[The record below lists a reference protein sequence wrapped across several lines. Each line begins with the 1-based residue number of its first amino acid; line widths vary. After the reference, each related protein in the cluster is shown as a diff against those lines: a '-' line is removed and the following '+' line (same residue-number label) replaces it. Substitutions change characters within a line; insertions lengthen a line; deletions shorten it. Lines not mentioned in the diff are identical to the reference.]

1 MNASNL
7 QNLLDLNWSLLKQA
21 LPSFER
27 SLVKCRDLDF
37 SLPISFEAEESL
49 DALSS
54 KFSRVSDIF
63 TQKVLKTFIFVLRE
77 DAPTFLDRMNLC
89 EKLGIIP
96 SAEELI
102 AIRDLRNIIA
112 HEYLSENLV
121 EIYMEIIELSD
132 DLLKAILETERFFI
146 KIKTFVNYRT

>member
-1 MNASNL
+1 MNVSNL
-7 QNLLDLNWSLLKQA
+7 QHLLDLNWNVLKQA

-37 SLPISFEAEESL
+37 SPPISFETEESL

-63 TQKVLKTFIFVLRE
+63 TQKVLKTLIFVLRE

-96 SAEELI
+96 SAEEII

-112 HEYLSENLV
+112 HEYLSENLFEV
-121 EIYMEIIELSD
+121 YMEIIQLSD
-132 DLLKAILETERFFI
+132 NLLKAILQTEKFFLGR
-146 KIKTFVNYRT
+146 KN

>member
-1 MNASNL
+1 MNVSNL
-7 QNLLDLNWSLLKQA
+7 QNLLDLNWNVLKQA

-37 SLPISFEAEESL
+37 SPPISFETEESL

-63 TQKVLKTFIFVLRE
+63 TQKVLKTLIFVLRE

-96 SAEELI
+96 SAEEII

-121 EIYMEIIELSD
+121 EIYTEVIQLSD
-132 DLLKAILETERFFI
+132 NLLKATLQTEKFFLGR
-146 KIKTFVNYRT
+146 KN

>member
-7 QNLLDLNWSLLKQA
+7 ESLLNLNWNLLKQA

-27 SLVKCRDLDF
+27 SLVKCRDIDF
-37 SLPISFEAEESL
+37 SPPISFETEESL

-54 KFSRVSDIF
+54 KFSRVSDIY
-63 TQKVLKTFIFVLRE
+63 TQKVIKTLLFFLRE

-121 EIYMEIIELSD
+121 EIYREIIQLSHNLMKSITLTDKFLSD
-132 DLLKAILETERFFI
+132 RKFLLS
-146 KIKTFVNYRT
+146 

>member
-27 SLVKCRDLDF
+27 SLVKCRDFDF
-37 SLPISFEAEESL
+37 SLPISFETEESL

-63 TQKVLKTFIFVLRE
+63 TQKVLKTLIFVLRE

-132 DLLKAILETERFFI
+132 TLLKAILETERFFI
-146 KIKTFVNYRT
+146 KIKT

>member
-1 MNASNL
+1 MNVSNL
-7 QNLLDLNWSLLKQA
+7 QNLLDLNWNVLKQA

-37 SLPISFEAEESL
+37 SPPISFETEESL

-63 TQKVLKTFIFVLRE
+63 TQKVLKTLIFVLRE

-96 SAEELI
+96 SAEEII

-121 EIYMEIIELSD
+121 EIYTEIIHLSD
-132 DLLKAILETERFFI
+132 NLLKAILQTEKFFSGR
-146 KIKTFVNYRT
+146 KN

>member
-1 MNASNL
+1 MNTSNL
-7 QNLLDLNWSLLKQA
+7 ENLLNLNWNLLKQA

-27 SLVKCRDLDF
+27 SLVKCRDIDF
-37 SLPISFEAEESL
+37 SPPISFETEEAL

-54 KFSRVSDIF
+54 KFSRVSDIY
-63 TQKVLKTFIFVLRE
+63 TQKVIKTILFLLRE

-121 EIYMEIIELSD
+121 EIYREIIQLSD
-132 DLLKAILETERFFI
+132 NLMKSITLTDKFLSDRKFLLS
-146 KIKTFVNYRT
+146 

>member
-7 QNLLDLNWSLLKQA
+7 QNLLDLNWNVLKQA

-37 SLPISFEAEESL
+37 SPPISFETEESL

-63 TQKVLKTFIFVLRE
+63 TQKVLKTLIFVLRE

-96 SAEELI
+96 SAEEII

-112 HEYLSENLV
+112 HEYLSENLM
-121 EIYMEIIELSD
+121 EIYTEIIQLSD
-132 DLLKAILETERFFI
+132 KLLKAILQTEKFFLGR
-146 KIKTFVNYRT
+146 KN

>member
-1 MNASNL
+1 MNVSNL
-7 QNLLDLNWSLLKQA
+7 QNLLDLNWNVLKQA

-27 SLVKCRDLDF
+27 SLVKCRNLDF
-37 SLPISFEAEESL
+37 SPPISFETEESL

-63 TQKVLKTFIFVLRE
+63 TQKVLKTLIFVLRE

-96 SAEELI
+96 SAEEII

-121 EIYMEIIELSD
+121 EIYMEIIRLSD
-132 DLLKAILETERFFI
+132 SLLTSIIETENFFT
-146 KIKTFVNYRT
+146 KIKF

>member
-1 MNASNL
+1 MNTSNL
-7 QNLLDLNWSLLKQA
+7 QGLLDLNWSLLKQA

-37 SLPISFEAEESL
+37 SSPISFEIEESL

-54 KFSRVSDIF
+54 KFSRLSDIY
-63 TQKVLKTFIFVLRE
+63 TQKILKTIIFLLRE

-96 SAEELI
+96 SADEMI
-102 AIRDLRNIIA
+102 AIRDLRNTIA
-112 HEYLSENLV
+112 HEYLNENLI
-121 EIYMEIIELSD
+121 EIYMEIIRLSD
-132 DLLKAILETERFFI
+132 SLLTAIVETEKFYI
-146 KIKTFVNYRT
+146 KSKN

>member
-1 MNASNL
+1 MNTSNL
-7 QNLLDLNWSLLKQA
+7 EDLLNLNWNLLKQA

-27 SLVKCRDLDF
+27 SLVKCRDIVFLP
-37 SLPISFEAEESL
+37 PISFETEESL

-54 KFSRVSDIF
+54 KFSRVSDIY
-63 TQKVLKTFIFVLRE
+63 TQKVIKTLLFLLRE
-77 DAPTFLDRMNLC
+77 DAPAFLDRMNLC

-102 AIRDLRNIIA
+102 VIRDLRNIIA

-121 EIYMEIIELSD
+121 EIYREIIQLSNN
-132 DLLKAILETERFFI
+132 LLKSITLTE
-146 KIKTFVNYRT
+146 NYLREKKFLLSKQ

>member
-7 QNLLDLNWSLLKQA
+7 EDLLNLNWNLLNQA

-27 SLVKCRDLDF
+27 SLVKCRDIDF
-37 SLPISFEAEESL
+37 SPPISFESEESL

-54 KFSRVSDIF
+54 KYSRVSDIY
-63 TQKVLKTFIFVLRE
+63 TQKVIKTLLFLLRE

-96 SAEELI
+96 SAVELI

-121 EIYMEIIELSD
+121 EIYREIIQLSNNLINSITLTGSFLTGKKF
-132 DLLKAILETERFFI
+132 LLPR
-146 KIKTFVNYRT
+146 

>member
-7 QNLLDLNWSLLKQA
+7 ESLLNLNWNLLKQA

-27 SLVKCRDLDF
+27 SLVKCRDIDF
-37 SLPISFEAEESL
+37 SPPISFESEESL

-54 KFSRVSDIF
+54 KFSRVSDIY
-63 TQKVLKTFIFVLRE
+63 TQKVIKTLLFLLRE
-77 DAPTFLDRMNLC
+77 DAPTFLDRMNLS
-89 EKLGIIP
+89 EKLGIIS
-96 SAEELI
+96 SAGELI

-121 EIYMEIIELSD
+121 EIYREIIQLSD
-132 DLLKAILETERFFI
+132 NLMKSITLTDKFLSDRKFLLS
-146 KIKTFVNYRT
+146 

>member
-1 MNASNL
+1 MNVSNL
-7 QNLLDLNWSLLKQA
+7 QNLLDLNWNALKQA

-37 SLPISFEAEESL
+37 SPPISFETEESL

-63 TQKVLKTFIFVLRE
+63 TQKVLKTLIFVLRE

-96 SAEELI
+96 SAEEII

-121 EIYMEIIELSD
+121 EIYTEIIQLSD
-132 DLLKAILETERFFI
+132 NLLKAILQTEMFFSGR
-146 KIKTFVNYRT
+146 KN

>member
-1 MNASNL
+1 MNVSNL
-7 QNLLDLNWSLLKQA
+7 QNLLDLNWNVLKQA

-37 SLPISFEAEESL
+37 SPPISFETEESL

-63 TQKVLKTFIFVLRE
+63 TQKVLKTLIFVLRE

-96 SAEELI
+96 SAEEII
-102 AIRDLRNIIA
+102 AIKDLRNIIA

-121 EIYMEIIELSD
+121 EIYTEIIQLSD
-132 DLLKAILETERFFI
+132 NLLKAILQTEKFFLGR
-146 KIKTFVNYRT
+146 KN

>member
-1 MNASNL
+1 MNTSNL
-7 QNLLDLNWSLLKQA
+7 QSLLELNWSLLKQA

-37 SLPISFEAEESL
+37 SSPISFEIEESL

-54 KFSRVSDIF
+54 KFSRLSDIY
-63 TQKVLKTFIFVLRE
+63 TQKILKTIVFLLRE

-96 SAEELI
+96 SADEMI
-102 AIRDLRNIIA
+102 AIRDLRNTIA
-112 HEYLSENLV
+112 HEYLHENLI
-121 EIYMEIIELSD
+121 EIYMEIIRLSD
-132 DLLKAILETERFFI
+132 SLLTAILETEKFYI
-146 KIKTFVNYRT
+146 QTKN

>member
-1 MNASNL
+1 MNTSNL
-7 QNLLDLNWSLLKQA
+7 ENLLNLNWGLLKQA

-27 SLVKCRDLDF
+27 SLVKCRDIDF
-37 SLPISFEAEESL
+37 SPQISFETEEAL

-54 KFSRVSDIF
+54 KFSRVSDIY
-63 TQKVLKTFIFVLRE
+63 TQKVIKTLLFLMRE

-89 EKLGIIP
+89 EKLGIIS

-121 EIYMEIIELSD
+121 EIYREIIQLSNNLIRSIALTD
-132 DLLKAILETERFFI
+132 KILSERKFHI
-146 KIKTFVNYRT
+146 SQ

>member
-1 MNASNL
+1 MNASKL
-7 QNLLDLNWSLLKQA
+7 QNLLDLNWNLLKQA

-27 SLVKCRDLDF
+27 SLVKSRNLDF
-37 SLPISFEAEESL
+37 SPPISFETEESL

-63 TQKVLKTFIFVLRE
+63 TQKVLKTLIFVLRE

-96 SAEELI
+96 SAEEII

-112 HEYLSENLV
+112 HEYLSENLI
-121 EIYMEIIELSD
+121 EIYMEIIKLSD
-132 DLLKAILETERFFI
+132 DLLKAIIQTERFLI
-146 KIKTFVNYRT
+146 ERKI

>member
-1 MNASNL
+1 MNTSNL
-7 QNLLDLNWSLLKQA
+7 ENLLNLNWSLLKQA

-27 SLVKCRDLDF
+27 SLVKCRDIDF
-37 SLPISFEAEESL
+37 SPPISFETEEAL

-54 KFSRVSDIF
+54 KFSRVSDIY
-63 TQKVLKTFIFVLRE
+63 TQKVIKTILFLLRE

-89 EKLGIIP
+89 EKLGIIS

-121 EIYMEIIELSD
+121 EIYREIIQLSHNLMKSITLTDKFLSD
-132 DLLKAILETERFFI
+132 RKFLLS
-146 KIKTFVNYRT
+146 

>member
-7 QNLLDLNWSLLKQA
+7 ESLLNLNWNLLKQA

-27 SLVKCRDLDF
+27 SLVKCRDIDF
-37 SLPISFEAEESL
+37 SPPISFETEESL

-54 KFSRVSDIF
+54 KFSRVSDIY
-63 TQKVLKTFIFVLRE
+63 TQKVIKTLLFLLRE

-121 EIYMEIIELSD
+121 EIYREIIQLSNNLIKSIALTD
-132 DLLKAILETERFFI
+132 KIIRERKFHI
-146 KIKTFVNYRT
+146 SQ

>member
-1 MNASNL
+1 MNTSNL
-7 QNLLDLNWSLLKQA
+7 QNLLDLNWNLLKQA

-27 SLVKCRDLDF
+27 SLVKCRDLDL
-37 SLPISFEAEESL
+37 SPPISFETEESL

-63 TQKVLKTFIFVLRE
+63 TQKVLKTLVLLLRE

-89 EKLGIIP
+89 EKLGIIT
-96 SAEELI
+96 SADKIIE
-102 AIRDLRNIIA
+102 IRDLRNIIA

-121 EIYMEIIELSD
+121 EIYMEIIQLSD
-132 DLLKAILETERFFI
+132 NLLNSILQTEQFLI
-146 KIKTFVNYRT
+146 EMKN

>member
-1 MNASNL
+1 MNVSNL
-7 QNLLDLNWSLLKQA
+7 QNLLDLNWNVLKQA

-37 SLPISFEAEESL
+37 TPPISFETEESL

-63 TQKVLKTFIFVLRE
+63 TQKVLKTLIFVLRE

-96 SAEELI
+96 SAEEII
-102 AIRDLRNIIA
+102 AIRDLPNIIA

-121 EIYMEIIELSD
+121 EIYMEIIQLSD
-132 DLLKAILETERFFI
+132 NLLKAILQTEKFFLGR
-146 KIKTFVNYRT
+146 KN

>member
-7 QNLLDLNWSLLKQA
+7 ESLLNLNWNLLKQA

-27 SLVKCRDLDF
+27 SLVKCRDIDF
-37 SLPISFEAEESL
+37 SPPISFETEESL

-54 KFSRVSDIF
+54 KFSRVSDIY
-63 TQKVLKTFIFVLRE
+63 TQKVIKTLLFLLRE

-89 EKLGIIP
+89 EKLGIIS

-121 EIYMEIIELSD
+121 EIYREIIQLSD
-132 DLLKAILETERFFI
+132 NLMKSITLTDKFLSDRKFLLS
-146 KIKTFVNYRT
+146 

>member
-1 MNASNL
+1 
-7 QNLLDLNWSLLKQA
+7 
-21 LPSFER
+21 
-27 SLVKCRDLDF
+27 
-37 SLPISFEAEESL
+37 
-49 DALSS
+49 
-54 KFSRVSDIF
+54 
-63 TQKVLKTFIFVLRE
+63 
-77 DAPTFLDRMNLC
+77 MNLC

-132 DLLKAILETERFFI
+132 GLLKAIFETERFFI
-146 KIKTFVNYRT
+146 KIKT

>member
-7 QNLLDLNWSLLKQA
+7 QSLLDLNLNLLKQA

-37 SLPISFEAEESL
+37 STPISFETEESL

-63 TQKVLKTFIFVLRE
+63 TQKVLKTLVFVVRE

-102 AIRDLRNIIA
+102 AIRDLRNTIA

-121 EIYMEIIELSD
+121 EIYREIIQLSD
-132 DLLKAILETERFFI
+132 SLLKAILETERFFI
-146 KIKTFVNYRT
+146 KIKT